1 MRTIS
6 FLSDYGAKDEFVGVV
21 KSVIRSIAPD
31 VQITDITHG
40 IPRHDIRAGSL
51 ALARASQ
58 YLNPG
63 IVLAI
68 VDPGVG
74 SDRRGVA
81 VELAIPSSTPT
92 PSTGETANPSSP
104 ASSTPT
110 PSSGETA
117 TSSSPA
123 SSTSTPGTSE
133 TANSEDTPSNSKG
146 IHSVLIGPDNG
157 LLAPAVALLGG
168 AARAVS
174 LTNADLHL
182 PSAGATF
189 AGRDIFAP
197 AAAHLCAGVSFEE
210 LGEEISVASL
220 MPAVVPSAQIQADQ
234 IVAEI
239 LWIDHFGNAQLNIGP
254 DDISPLG
261 ERFALKILGLPEPDA
276 MDPIFNLPGAPS
288 PLSSPPHIYR
298 KPSSASSIPTIPA
311 SEASSPAK
319 SSRQADS
326 ASSAPAD
333 SPQIPFSRQT
343 SPTRQVPS
351 SRPVSRPLVASLAAS
366 YDQIPPRDAGL
377 VIDSY
382 GMISIAMRQHPAA
395 EELNLEEG
403 MSVIMTPLTGDLVEL
418 TPRLRDT
425 L

>member
-1 MRTIS
+1 MKTIS

-21 KSVIRSIAPD
+21 KSVICSIAPD

-74 SDRRGVA
+74 SNRRGVA
-81 VELAIPSSTPT
+81 VELAIPSSTST
-92 PSTGETANPSSP
+92 PSTGETATPSSP
-104 ASSTPT
+104 ATTSSGETSNPRSTPT
-110 PSSGETA
+110 PGS
-117 TSSSPA
+117 
-123 SSTSTPGTSE
+123 SE
-133 TANSEDTPSNSKG
+133 TPNSEDTPSNHEG

-174 LTNADLHL
+174 LTNAALHL

-197 AAAHLCAGVSFEE
+197 AAAHLCAGVPFEE
-210 LGEEISVASL
+210 LGEEISVATL
-220 MPAVVPSAQIQADQ
+220 MPAVIPSAQIQADQ

-276 MDPIFNLPGAPS
+276 MDPIFNLPGSPS
-288 PLSSPPHIYR
+288 PLSSPPHIHR
-298 KPSSASSIPTIPA
+298 RPNSASSIPTIPA

-319 SSRQADS
+319 SSRQADP

-333 SPQIPFSRQT
+333 SSQTPFSRQT
-343 SPTRQVPS
+343 SPSRQAPS

-366 YDQIPPRDAGL
+366 YDQIPPRDTGL

-382 GMISIAMRQHPAA
+382 GMVSIAMRQQPAA

>member
-1 MRTIS
+1 MKTIS

-74 SDRRGVA
+74 SNRRGVA
-81 VELAIPSSTPT
+81 VELAIPSSPATLG
-92 PSTGETANPSSP
+92 TGETS
-104 ASSTPT
+104 
-110 PSSGETA
+110 
-117 TSSSPA
+117 
-123 SSTSTPGTSE
+123 
-133 TANSEDTPSNSKG
+133 NSEDTPSNHEG

-174 LTNADLHL
+174 LTNAALQL

-197 AAAHLCAGVSFEE
+197 AAAHLCAGVPFEE
-210 LGEEISVASL
+210 LGEEISVATL
-220 MPAVVPSAQIQADQ
+220 MPAVIPSAQIQADQ

-276 MDPIFNLPGAPS
+276 MDPIFNLPGSPS
-288 PLSSPPHIYR
+288 TLSSPPRIHR
-298 KPSSASSIPTIPA
+298 QPDSASSIPTIPA

-319 SSRQADS
+319 SSRQADP

-333 SPQIPFSRQT
+333 SSQTPFSRQT
-343 SPTRQVPS
+343 SPSRQAPS
-351 SRPVSRPLVASLAAS
+351 SRPVSRPLVASLATS
-366 YDQIPPRDAGL
+366 YDQIPPRDTGL

-382 GMISIAMRQHPAA
+382 GMVSIAMRQNPAA

>member
-1 MRTIS
+1 MKTVS

-31 VQITDITHG
+31 VRITDITHG

-58 YLNPG
+58 YLTPG
-63 IVLAI
+63 IVIAV

-74 SDRRGVA
+74 SNRRGVA
-81 VELAIPSSTPT
+81 VELA
-92 PSTGETANPSSP
+92 AD
-104 ASSTPT
+104 
-110 PSSGETA
+110 
-117 TSSSPA
+117 
-123 SSTSTPGTSE
+123 
-133 TANSEDTPSNSKG
+133 SEDTSSEC
-146 IHSVLIGPDNG
+146 SESTRSTLIGPDNG

-174 LTNADLHL
+174 LTNAALQL

-197 AAAHLCAGVSFEE
+197 AAAHLCAGVPFED

-220 MPAVVPSAQIQADQ
+220 MPAVVPSAQIQNDQ

-276 MDPIFNLPGAPS
+276 MDPLFNLPGSPS
-288 PLSSPPHIYR
+288 RPSHPPHISR
-298 KPSSASSIPTIPA
+298 QTNSASSIPA

-319 SSRQADS
+319 SSRS
-326 ASSAPAD
+326 AA
-333 SPQIPFSRQT
+333 
-343 SPTRQVPS
+343 
-351 SRPVSRPLVASLAAS
+351 RPLVASLAAS
-366 YDQIPPRDAGL
+366 YDQIPPRNTGL
-377 VIDSY
+377 VVDSY
-382 GMISIAMRQHPAA
+382 GMISIAMRQQPAA

-403 MSVIMTPLTGDLVEL
+403 MSVILTPLTGDLVEL

>member
-31 VQITDITHG
+31 AQITDITHG

-81 VELAIPSSTPT
+81 VELAAS
-92 PSTGETANPSSP
+92 NP
-104 ASSTPT
+104 
-110 PSSGETA
+110 E
-117 TSSSPA
+117 
-123 SSTSTPGTSE
+123 
-133 TANSEDTPSNSKG
+133 G

-174 LTNADLHL
+174 LTNTDLHI

-197 AAAHLCAGVSFEE
+197 AAAHLCAGVPFEE
-210 LGEEISVASL
+210 LGEEIPIASL

-276 MDPIFNLPGAPS
+276 MDPTFNLPGSPS
-288 PLSSPPHIYR
+288 LATAHGS
-298 KPSSASSIPTIPA
+298 
-311 SEASSPAK
+311 
-319 SSRQADS
+319 SSRGN
-326 ASSAPAD
+326 
-333 SPQIPFSRQT
+333 SRQT
-343 SPTRQVPS
+343 PS
-351 SRPVSRPLVASLAAS
+351 SRTATRPLVASLATS
-366 YDQIPPRDAGL
+366 YDQIPPRNTGL

-382 GMISIAMRQHPAA
+382 GMISIAMRQQPAA

-403 MSVIMTPLTGDLVEL
+403 MSVVLTPLTGDLVEL
-418 TPRLRDT
+418 TPRLQSHSE
-425 L
+425 

>member
-81 VELAIPSSTPT
+81 VELAIPSST
-92 PSTGETANPSSP
+92 
-104 ASSTPT
+104 
-110 PSSGETA
+110 
-117 TSSSPA
+117 
-123 SSTSTPGTSE
+123 
-133 TANSEDTPSNSKG
+133 ANSEG

-174 LTNADLHL
+174 LTNADLHI

-197 AAAHLCAGVSFEE
+197 AAAHLCAGVPFEE
-210 LGEEISVASL
+210 LGEEISVATL

-234 IVAEI
+234 IAAEI

-261 ERFALKILGLPEPDA
+261 ERFALKILGLPDPDA
-276 MDPIFNLPGAPS
+276 MDPIFNLPGSPS
-288 PLSSPPHIYR
+288 LATAHGSSSR
-298 KPSSASSIPTIPA
+298 GN
-311 SEASSPAK
+311 
-319 SSRQADS
+319 SRQA
-326 ASSAPAD
+326 
-333 SPQIPFSRQT
+333 
-343 SPTRQVPS
+343 PS
-351 SRPVSRPLVASLAAS
+351 SRPVSRPLIASLAAS
-366 YDQIPPRDAGL
+366 YDKIPPRDTGL

-382 GMISIAMRQHPAA
+382 GMISIAMRQQPAA

-418 TPRLRDT
+418 TPRLQS
-425 L
+425 LP

>member
-1 MRTIS
+1 MSMRTIS

-31 VQITDITHG
+31 AQITDITHG

-81 VELAIPSSTPT
+81 VELAVPSSTAAPDTSETSIPSSTAT
-92 PSTGETANPSSP
+92 TVSGETANPH
-104 ASSTPT
+104 STPT
-110 PSSGETA
+110 PD
-117 TSSSPA
+117 
-123 SSTSTPGTSE
+123 TSE
-133 TANSEDTPSNSKG
+133 TANPEG

-174 LTNADLHL
+174 LTNADLHI

-197 AAAHLCAGVSFEE
+197 AAAHLCAGIPFEE
-210 LGEEISVASL
+210 LGEEIPIASL

-276 MDPIFNLPGAPS
+276 MDPTFNLPGSPS
-288 PLSSPPHIYR
+288 LATAHGSSSR
-298 KPSSASSIPTIPA
+298 GN
-311 SEASSPAK
+311 
-319 SSRQADS
+319 SRQA
-326 ASSAPAD
+326 
-333 SPQIPFSRQT
+333 
-343 SPTRQVPS
+343 PS
-351 SRPVSRPLVASLAAS
+351 SRSATRPLVASLATS
-366 YDQIPPRDAGL
+366 YDQIPPRNTGL

-382 GMISIAMRQHPAA
+382 GMISIAMRQQPAA

-403 MSVIMTPLTGDLVEL
+403 MSVVLTPLTGDLVEL

>member
-1 MRTIS
+1 MKTVS

-81 VELAIPSSTPT
+81 VELSA
-92 PSTGETANPSSP
+92 AD
-104 ASSTPT
+104 
-110 PSSGETA
+110 
-117 TSSSPA
+117 
-123 SSTSTPGTSE
+123 SE
-133 TANSEDTPSNSKG
+133 G

-197 AAAHLCAGVSFEE
+197 AAAHLCAGVPFEE
-210 LGEEISVASL
+210 LGEEIPVATL
-220 MPAVVPSAQIQADQ
+220 MPAVIPSAQIQADQ

-276 MDPIFNLPGAPS
+276 IDPIFNLPSSPS
-288 PLSSPPHIYR
+288 PLSSPPRIHR
-298 KPSSASSIPTIPA
+298 QPSSASSIPTIPA

-319 SSRQADS
+319 SSRQADP

-333 SPQIPFSRQT
+333 SSQTPFSRQT
-343 SPTRQVPS
+343 SPSRQAPS
-351 SRPVSRPLVASLAAS
+351 SRPVSRPLVASLATS
-366 YDQIPPRDAGL
+366 YDQIPPRDTGL

-382 GMISIAMRQHPAA
+382 GMVSIAMRQNPAA

>member
-1 MRTIS
+1 MKTIS

-40 IPRHDIRAGSL
+40 IARHDIRAGSL

-81 VELAIPSSTPT
+81 VELAVPSSTPT
-92 PSTGETANPSSP
+92 PDTSETSNPSITTH
-104 ASSTPT
+104 STPT
-110 PSSGETA
+110 PGSGET
-117 TSSSPA
+117 SNPH
-123 SSTSTPGTSE
+123 STAPGPSE
-133 TANSEDTPSNSKG
+133 TSNPEG

-174 LTNADLHL
+174 LTNADIDI

-197 AAAHLCAGVSFEE
+197 AAAHLCAGIPFEE
-210 LGEEISVASL
+210 LGEEIPIASL

-261 ERFALKILGLPEPDA
+261 ERFALKILGLSEPDA
-276 MDPIFNLPGAPS
+276 MDPIFNLPGSPS
-288 PLSSPPHIYR
+288 LATAHGSSSR
-298 KPSSASSIPTIPA
+298 GN
-311 SEASSPAK
+311 
-319 SSRQADS
+319 SRQA
-326 ASSAPAD
+326 
-333 SPQIPFSRQT
+333 
-343 SPTRQVPS
+343 PS
-351 SRPVSRPLVASLAAS
+351 SRTATRPLVASLATS
-366 YDQIPPRDAGL
+366 YDQIPPRNTGL

-382 GMISIAMRQHPAA
+382 GMISIAMRQQPAA

-403 MSVIMTPLTGDLVEL
+403 MSVVLTPLTGDLVEL

>member
-40 IPRHDIRAGSL
+40 IARHDIRAGSL

-81 VELAIPSSTPT
+81 VELS
-92 PSTGETANPSSP
+92 
-104 ASSTPT
+104 
-110 PSSGETA
+110 A
-117 TSSSPA
+117 T
-123 SSTSTPGTSE
+123 
-133 TANSEDTPSNSKG
+133 NSEGS
-146 IHSVLIGPDNG
+146 HSVLIGPDNG

-174 LTNADLHL
+174 LTNADLHI

-197 AAAHLCAGVSFEE
+197 AAAHLCAGIPFEE
-210 LGEEISVASL
+210 LGEEIPIASL

-276 MDPIFNLPGAPS
+276 MDPIFNLPGSPS
-288 PLSSPPHIYR
+288 LATAHGSSSR
-298 KPSSASSIPTIPA
+298 GN
-311 SEASSPAK
+311 
-319 SSRQADS
+319 SRQA
-326 ASSAPAD
+326 
-333 SPQIPFSRQT
+333 
-343 SPTRQVPS
+343 PS
-351 SRPVSRPLVASLAAS
+351 SRSAPRPLVASLATS
-366 YDQIPPRDAGL
+366 YDQIPPRNTGL
-377 VIDSY
+377 IIDSY
-382 GMISIAMRQHPAA
+382 GMISIAMRQQPAA

-403 MSVIMTPLTGDLVEL
+403 MSVVLTPLTGDLVEL